1 MHIALSGSKD
11 SGLADEPALV
21 CVDGWIGQ
29 SFHYWRGQSG
39 RRYLHT
45 VYPLIGCPSLP
56 RANYVLV
63 RREDDGSCTLLSIG
77 QTCSDAASLNLAH
90 LRHEGAK
97 AGASEVHIHL
107 LAGSDE
113 ARHHVERDLA
123 RGQQNRVAVTTD
135 VAALRSEAA

>member
-1 MHIALSGSKD
+1 MHIALTGSKD

-45 VYPLIGCPSLP
+45 VYSLIGCPALP
-56 RANYVLV
+56 RANYVLI
-63 RREDDGSCTLLSIG
+63 RREEDGSCTPLSIG
-77 QTCSDAASLNLAH
+77 QTMSDAVSLNLAQ

-97 AGASEVHIHL
+97 AGASEVHIHM
-107 LAGSDE
+107 LAGSDD
-113 ARHHVERDLA
+113 ARALVEHDLT
-123 RGQQNRVAVTTD
+123 RGQHDRVGLTVD
-135 VAALRSEAA
+135 ALRSEAA